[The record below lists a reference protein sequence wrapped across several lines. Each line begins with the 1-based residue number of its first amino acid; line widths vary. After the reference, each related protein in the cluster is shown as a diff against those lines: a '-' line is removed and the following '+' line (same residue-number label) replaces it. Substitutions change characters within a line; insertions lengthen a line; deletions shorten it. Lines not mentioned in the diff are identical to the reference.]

1 MTKNDSVPFKV
12 MLVEDD
18 AGFRRILA
26 ETLRSKFPTIVL
38 DEAVNGTEALEKVEN
53 FMPQLVIMDIQL
65 PGQNG
70 LEITREIKTLY
81 PDINVI
87 IITSL
92 DYPEYREAA
101 RVSGAS
107 HFFSKGSVTSQE
119 IEDVVEGLW
128 TIWKASKIYNPNAS
142 SLPPDV
148 GQWCL

>member
-81 PDINVI
+81 PEYQCR
-87 IITSL
+87 
-92 DYPEYREAA
+92 YPHE
-101 RVSGAS
+101 
-107 HFFSKGSVTSQE
+107 
-119 IEDVVEGLW
+119 
-128 TIWKASKIYNPNAS
+128 P
-142 SLPPDV
+142 
-148 GQWCL
+148 